1 MQAEKELRGGGGSS
15 LWSGKV
21 AGLVSGSKQ
30 SHLPSGPALLAGVEF
45 LMVSWLPEGE
55 GPGPPSHSCCL
66 FL

>member
-1 MQAEKELRGGGGSS
+1 MQTETELQRGGGSS
-15 LWSGKV
+15 LWLGKV

-30 SHLPSGPALLAGVEF
+30 SHLLSGPARLAGVEF
-45 LMVSWLPEGE
+45 LMVSWLPEWE